1 MYINVL
7 ILFFFFFVF
16 FCFFS
21 ESNSSTSP
29 SKSNTLNETCNTTMV
44 SFSEA
49 EITSLRLLFQFM
61 DRDCRGYLTK
71 EMIIANGED
80 NGDYI
85 DTFELVR

>member
-1 MYINVL
+1 M
-7 ILFFFFFVF
+7 FFFFSFP
-16 FCFFS
+16 S
-21 ESNSSTSP
+21 ESNTSKSP
-29 SKSNTLNETCNTTMV
+29 SNTLNETSSTTMV

>member
-1 MYINVL
+1 MFI
-7 ILFFFFFVF
+7 F
-16 FCFFS
+16 FFS
-21 ESNSSTSP
+21 ESNTLKAP
-29 SKSNTLNETCNTTMV
+29 SNTLNETSNTTMV

>member
-1 MYINVL
+1 MFFF
-7 ILFFFFFVF
+7 LFFFFF
-16 FCFFS
+16 S
-21 ESNSSTSP
+21 ESKK
-29 SKSNTLNETCNTTMV
+29 SKAPSNTLNETSNTTMV